1 MPIKLEFHENGVL
14 FLASGLVTDEEL
26 VKAERGIYTHNYAGK
41 LEYQLCDFT
50 KVTDFQPTSDTMR
63 SIGLWDRKMASELS
77 RQNVAIV
84 ARDGS
89 YVRTMGLIWEVW
101 TQDSSTGAQGVL
113 TNMVNAWEEAVKWF
127 DSFGIAIEASS

>member
-1 MPIKLEFHENGVL
+1 
-14 FLASGLVTDEEL
+14 
-26 VKAERGIYTHNYAGK
+26 
-41 LEYQLCDFT
+41 
-50 KVTDFQPTSDTMR
+50 
-63 SIGLWDRKMASELS
+63 MASELS